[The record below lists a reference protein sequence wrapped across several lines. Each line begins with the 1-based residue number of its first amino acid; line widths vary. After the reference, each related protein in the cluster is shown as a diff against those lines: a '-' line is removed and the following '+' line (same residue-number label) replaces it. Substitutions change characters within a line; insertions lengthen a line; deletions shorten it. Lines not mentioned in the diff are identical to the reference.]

1 MVVYIKKQ
9 KGGDNMG
16 IKSKVYRDAKLQA
29 IWERNQRLDADC
41 LEMLSLLTMLGILA
55 LLTFC

>member
-1 MVVYIKKQ
+1 
-9 KGGDNMG
+9 MG

-29 IWERNQRLDADC
+29 IWERNQRQDEDC
-41 LEMLSLLTMLGILA
+41 LEMLGLLTMLGILA

>member
-1 MVVYIKKQ
+1 MF
-9 KGGDNMG
+9 MG

-41 LEMLSLLTMLGILA
+41 LEVLSLLTMLGILA

>member
-1 MVVYIKKQ
+1 ME
-9 KGGDNMG
+9 
-16 IKSKVYRDAKLQA
+16 IKSKVYHDAKLQA
-29 IWERNQRLDADC
+29 IWERNQRQDADC

>member
-1 MVVYIKKQ
+1 MVVYLKKQ

-29 IWERNQRLDADC
+29 IWERNQRQDADC